1 MADIECPASVST
13 SAKSMN
19 WEVSIE
25 DFPNPKLSNLY
36 FFELL
41 GPGKEPANWGVTCH
55 YFNITEAQA
64 TPQPSSTSVA
74 TPMPTTEKKGLSV
87 RAAAGIAVGV
97 TFAAVF
103 GMGTIG
109 WLLCR
114 RRQARRAPI
123 TGDEKH
129 SLDGIQQQQYQYG
142 QSSQWRP
149 ELPVE
154 GHGLYEI
161 SAPSMNARYEMASH
175 QGMGQA
181 GFGDDRPKAF
191 TDMR

>member
-149 ELPVE
+149 ELPV
-154 GHGLYEI
+154 
-161 SAPSMNARYEMASH
+161 
-175 QGMGQA
+175 
-181 GFGDDRPKAF
+181 
-191 TDMR
+191 